1 MYETTIIISGKIDIS
16 SFSPLNALNIK
27 GKIEQHSLR
36 HFSNGVI
43 SKNPIF
49 WFWFSM
55 AFNSFWYYRCYE
67 RKILWN
73 FQVQKSLKV
82 TRTKFQVIWPFA
94 EDVQWVSVWTVL
106 LLHVNITCIK
116 HYEIQLKNNFEI
128 HKSIK
133 CVAAKT
139 YMNQRNWLCS
149 TFLDGKYKQ
158 CLQQV
163 FVWLLTMFLL
173 EGSIKCRKT

>member
-116 HYEIQLKNNFEI
+116 HYEIQLKNNFESTNQSNVLPQRHTWTKGI
-128 HKSIK
+128 DYAVPFWMENTSNVYNK
-133 CVAAKT
+133 C
-139 YMNQRNWLCS
+139 LC
-149 TFLDGKYKQ
+149 DY
-158 CLQQV
+158 
-163 FVWLLTMFLL
+163 
-173 EGSIKCRKT
+173 